1 MSEEDDLLAMELR
14 ASSDDP
20 NLENMAIEAAPIEDF
35 D

>member
-20 NLENMAIEAAPIEDF
+20 NLENMAYRSSPN
-35 D
+35 